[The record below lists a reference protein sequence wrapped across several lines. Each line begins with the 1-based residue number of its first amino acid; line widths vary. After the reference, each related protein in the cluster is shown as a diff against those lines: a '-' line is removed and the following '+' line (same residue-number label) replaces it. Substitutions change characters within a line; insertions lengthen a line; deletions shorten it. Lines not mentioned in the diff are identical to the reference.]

1 MEHQLRMA
9 SPGTE
14 FTKMLGSILLL
25 VLLNKLVD
33 NNTLLILSRQK
44 ILANLQH
51 IKGWLADDL

>member
-25 VLLNKLVD
+25 VLLNKLD

-44 ILANLQH
+44 ILANVQH
-51 IKGWLADDL
+51 IAGWLADDL